1 MTEKK
6 ARKTVPPIKD
16 VMIVNELG
24 QIEYFN
30 IGTPEFFDLKPEEIL
45 GKTIPELYDSLDADS
60 STLEVAIHQGKETLG
75 LMQIL
80 HTRGGKRVRQ
90 TSDTLLIRGGDRIA
104 GAIELTYYYDELE
117 DLVSE
122 QSQRTELPREKEV
135 VTTEDLI
142 GDSPEFAAL
151 KTKARKVADLP
162 MPVLIAGETGTG
174 KERLARA
181 IHYSGK
187 RKEGPLIYLNCNSI
201 PEGLLEGILFGT
213 VKGSYTDAVE
223 RDGMFR
229 LADGGTLFLDEVDT
243 MPLDVQKK
251 LLKAMEEGRVR
262 PLGSSEEYFFDIR
275 IIASCNSSLDSLI
288 RSPRLR
294 PDFYFRLAVL
304 QFEMPPLRKR
314 GRDVLL
320 IADYYIREYNRSLG
334 RNVQGFD
341 RETEAFLLNYAWPG
355 NVRELVNLIAGL
367 FVSTSADL
375 FTMEDVRKV
384 ADEPFSEARENGSE
398 EDYRRFLAGGQT
410 LPVFLRQAEE
420 KEIRRALEECDGD
433 LARCAEVLGLSLQT
447 LRRKVKHYFD
457 SKKP

>member
-1 MTEKK
+1 LF
-6 ARKTVPPIKD
+6 A
-16 VMIVNELG
+16 
-24 QIEYFN
+24 Q
-30 IGTPEFFDLKPEEIL
+30 
-45 GKTIPELYDSLDADS
+45 S
-60 STLEVAIHQGKETLG
+60 IHYAS
-75 LMQIL
+75 
-80 HTRGGKRVRQ
+80 RR
-90 TSDTLLIRGGDRIA
+90 
-104 GAIELTYYYDELE
+104 
-117 DLVSE
+117 
-122 QSQRTELPREKEV
+122 RERPF
-135 VTTEDLI
+135 LAQNC
-142 GDSPEFAAL
+142 AAL
-151 KTKARKVADLP
+151 
-162 MPVLIAGETGTG
+162 
-174 KERLARA
+174 
-181 IHYSGK
+181 
-187 RKEGPLIYLNCNSI
+187 
-201 PEGLLEGILFGT
+201 PESLLEGILFGT

-320 IADYYIREYNRSLG
+320 IADYYIREYNRSLR

-355 NVRELVNLIAGL
+355 NVRELVNLVAGL